1 MDIEARQVI
10 PIIGPE
16 LLVLGAE
23 TGQPTLYQHLAKEL
37 VSRLSLDEERLSEGY
52 SLLEVTSL
60 FFRDPRNRATF
71 ARRFLPA
78 STTGAF
84 LVRK

>member
-23 TGQPTLYQHLAKEL
+23 TGQPTLYQHLAREL
-37 VSRLSLDEERLSEGY
+37 VSRLSLG
-52 SLLEVTSL
+52 TC
-60 FFRDPRNRATF
+60 
-71 ARRFLPA
+71 
-78 STTGAF
+78 
-84 LVRK
+84 